1 MIIFSSKN
9 FRKVQLIKLN
19 SAAKCCKNLGL
30 FFVFFCILLFF
41 ITFHYFF
48 RNIMDVVNN
57 LSEPADEIVILK
69 LDILI
74 AISYLYGQYYDV
86 SDGYLGI
93 FAKVGLKKLNFK

>member
-1 MIIFSSKN
+1 M
-9 FRKVQLIKLN
+9 
-19 SAAKCCKNLGL
+19 
-30 FFVFFCILLFF
+30 
-41 ITFHYFF
+41 
-48 RNIMDVVNN
+48 NN